1 MGITGN
7 ELLFAKDTILDTC
20 SVSFGFTMIVGAP
33 GGHIPASVAYLPSM
47 SAESKTFLAP
57 TICSISFF
65 KSMT

>member
-7 ELLFAKDTILDTC
+7 ELLFAKETTFDTC
-20 SVSFGFTMIVGAP
+20 AAFFGFTMIVGAP
-33 GGHIPASVAYLPSM
+33 GGHIPASVEYLPSM